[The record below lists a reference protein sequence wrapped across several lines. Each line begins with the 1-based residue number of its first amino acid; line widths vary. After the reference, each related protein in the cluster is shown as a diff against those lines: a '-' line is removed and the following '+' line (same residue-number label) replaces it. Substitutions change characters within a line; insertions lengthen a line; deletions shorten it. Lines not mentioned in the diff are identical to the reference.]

1 MPKTILMFFDLL
13 IKHNEINHGI
23 HDDVLDAL
31 LEYICCHT
39 VLVFSHILSDL
50 EKIAD
55 YIAFIHQG
63 KLLFMETKDDLVNQ
77 HGIASLT
84 SEQLQEIDQR
94 AIVGKRAHQF
104 GVEAMLKRDLVPN
117 SIKLEK

>member
-1 MPKTILMFFDLL
+1 MLPHRFGFFSYPVRFRKDR
-13 IKHNEINHGI
+13 
-23 HDDVLDAL
+23 
-31 LEYICCHT
+31 
-39 VLVFSHILSDL
+39 
-50 EKIAD
+50 
-55 YIAFIHQG
+55 
-63 KLLFMETKDDLVNQ
+63 KLHRLYPSEQTLFMETKDDIVNQ

-84 SEQLQEIDQR
+84 SEQLQEIDLR

>member
-1 MPKTILMFFDLL
+1 
-13 IKHNEINHGI
+13 
-23 HDDVLDAL
+23 
-31 LEYICCHT
+31 
-39 VLVFSHILSDL
+39 
-50 EKIAD
+50 
-55 YIAFIHQG
+55 
-63 KLLFMETKDDLVNQ
+63 METKDDIVNQ

-84 SEQLQEIDQR
+84 SEQLQEIDLR